1 MQQKLQLKNGIL
13 LSFFNSFSRNSHK
26 EKPASGEKNLKA
38 ALRKLRFCNTEETRL
53 ILILNA
59 LEAKDPYTKGHSES
73 VAQYSLLIG
82 KYLGL
87 TSKELDDLQIAA
99 YLHDVGKIMI
109 DRKVLTKPDQLNGT
123 EETIIRKHPEIG
135 FQILQGLQIS
145 REITTAVLHH
155 HERWDGTGYPHKLFG
170 YEIPLFSRILAVA
183 DTFDA
188 ITSDRPYRPKM
199 PAPDA
204 KKEIEAHAGS
214 QFDPDIVKAFIKGL
228 RLEMGF

>member
-13 LSFFNSFSRNSHK
+13 FSFLNGFARNPHK
-26 EKPASGEKNLKA
+26 EKPASGEKSLKA
-38 ALRKLRFCNTEETRL
+38 ALRKLSFCDTEETRL
-53 ILILNA
+53 ILLLNA

-73 VAQYSLLIG
+73 VARYSLLIG
-82 KYLGL
+82 RQLGL
-87 TSKELDDLQIAA
+87 TPAELDNLQIAA

-109 DRKVLTKPDQLNGT
+109 DRKLLTKPDRLNGT

-135 FQILQGLQIS
+135 FQILRGLKIS
-145 REITTAVLHH
+145 CEITAAVLHH

-188 ITSDRPYRPKM
+188 ITSDRPYRSKIPVRT
-199 PAPDA
+199 A
-204 KKEIEAHAGS
+204 KKEIEAHAGC
-214 QFDPDIVKAFIKGL
+214 QFDPEVVKAFVRGL
-228 RLEMGF
+228 KLEMGI